1 MKPRF
6 FVLLC
11 LVFFLA
17 SCAVRPT
24 TLPELTHPTTGAG
37 GCPTL
42 FPQGDYEFVH
52 LIEFSMPGGQ
62 HGTAMGVTVIRGKTI
77 SATLMTVEGFVLF
90 SAVFSD
96 TLTVNRAVPPFDK
109 PGFAQGMM
117 ADIRAIFLQ
126 PQGRKIVGTLA
137 KGAIVCRMET
147 DKETVDVYTTTNR
160 CKQIVVYTPDRN
172 LQTTI
177 TGSHCTNELAG
188 MVIPDVLT
196 LQSYGPGG
204 YVLHLRLLRADKIQ

>member
-6 FVLLC
+6 LVLLC

-17 SCAVRPT
+17 SCAVRPAM
-24 TLPELTHPTTGAG
+24 LPELTHPATGSG

-117 ADIRAIFLQ
+117 ADIRTIFLQ
-126 PQGRKIVGTLA
+126 TQGQKSVGTLP
-137 KGAIVCRMET
+137 KGAIVCRMKT
-147 DKETVDVYTTTNR
+147 AKKTVDVYNSTDQ
-160 CKQIVVYTPDRN
+160 CKRILVYTPDRH

-177 TGSHCTNELAG
+177 TGSHCTKELAG

-204 YVLHLRLLRADKIQ
+204 YVLHLKLLSADKIQ